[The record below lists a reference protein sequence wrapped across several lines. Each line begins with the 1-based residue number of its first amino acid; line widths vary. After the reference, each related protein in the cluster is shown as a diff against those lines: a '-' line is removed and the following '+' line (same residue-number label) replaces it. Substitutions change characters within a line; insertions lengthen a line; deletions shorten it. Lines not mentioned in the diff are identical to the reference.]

1 MRAESA
7 LWSGCAACNYHSAA
21 KLHRVVRTLDFGLA
35 CLGRGRAQ
43 GVGDCACWRSNALV
57 LVVPSTGDL
66 EILIWVKRPTARFV
80 TRQVEARMLRRMLP
94 WAFGVVFR
102 RTDTEDRNTTIGDG

>member
-1 MRAESA
+1 
-7 LWSGCAACNYHSAA
+7 
-21 KLHRVVRTLDFGLA
+21 VP
-35 CLGRGRAQ
+35 
-43 GVGDCACWRSNALV
+43 VGGATRL